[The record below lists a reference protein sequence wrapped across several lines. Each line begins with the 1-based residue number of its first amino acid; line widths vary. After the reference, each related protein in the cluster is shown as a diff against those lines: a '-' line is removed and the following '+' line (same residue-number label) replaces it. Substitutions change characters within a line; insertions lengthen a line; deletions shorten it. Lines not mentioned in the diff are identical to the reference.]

1 MIKYR
6 FVAWIILGF
15 LVGLNGFSQSRSSG
29 SQNRCNAQT
38 AAYEAARDKCLD
50 YNAQVAALKAQIEAF
65 KHDQELLLSQC
76 NQQKQ
81 QAACDRLAELQ
92 DGHLAAL
99 EQQYYALASV
109 GCVQSGITPKELAAT
124 CAAGG
129 SIPTSNQNKTAPT
142 SSGKTPPN
150 NTSNAPP
157 PRQNPSADRSFHTP
171 PSRMQQQPA
180 TSGASG
186 GNSFSRQS
194 GFGGS
199 GGGQVSPP
207 PSASATGTGRV
218 K

>member
-6 FVAWIILGF
+6 FVAWIILGL
-15 LVGLNGFSQSRSSG
+15 LVGLNGFSQSRNSG
-29 SQNRCNAQT
+29 SQNRCNAQS
-38 AAYEAARDKCLD
+38 AAYQAAQDKCSD
-50 YNAQVAALKAQIEAF
+50 HNAQVAALKAQIEAY

-81 QAACDRLAELQ
+81 QAACDQLAGLQ

-109 GCVQSGITPKELAAT
+109 GCVQSGLGPKEIAAT
-124 CAAGG
+124 CAADGNT
-129 SIPTSNQNKTAPT
+129 PTSNQNKTVPT
-142 SSGKTPPN
+142 SSGKTPAN
-150 NTSNAPP
+150 NTSNASA

-180 TSGASG
+180 TSGGSS

-207 PSASATGTGRV
+207 PSASATGAGRV